1 MNQYQD
7 LENLEFKRLAIEA
20 RDLSSKESQLKEKR
34 KAIEAAFSLNEEY
47 SSTDVSISR
56 SYSIG
61 DISSLLSDAESN
73 LSRSSSVSGLED
85 LNNSNVMKL
94 GELKSKH
101 EKIANDYKAKEL
113 ELDTL
118 NHDDPKFK
126 KLRLEVFEI
135 SKENIWLEG
144 EIKHL
149 DTESK
154 PKVTESK
161 PVFSCLSSVGSI
173 NSLSNGDNL
182 SSRDVVT
189 SVDTLTIEIDKDY
202 VDTYIR
208 VLSNKIQK
216 IEELPGSSSRSEE
229 LNHIKEAMAYMK

>member
-1 MNQYQD
+1 M
-7 LENLEFKRLAIEA
+7 
-20 RDLSSKESQLKEKR
+20 
-34 KAIEAAFSLNEEY
+34 
-47 SSTDVSISR
+47 
-56 SYSIG
+56 
-61 DISSLLSDAESN
+61 
-73 LSRSSSVSGLED
+73 
-85 LNNSNVMKL
+85 
-94 GELKSKH
+94 
-101 EKIANDYKAKEL
+101 

-126 KLRLEVFEI
+126 KLKLEVFEI
-135 SKENIWLEG
+135 LKEKIWLEG

-161 PVFSCLSSVGSI
+161 PVFSCSSSVGSI
-173 NSLSNGDNL
+173 NSLSNGDDL
-182 SSRDVVT
+182 SSRDV
-189 SVDTLTIEIDKDY
+189 TIEIDKDY

-229 LNHIKEAMAYMK
+229 LNHIKEAMAYISNRIQDVEELDEKMLLAINARLQEHDEKFFVTSREV